1 MPASNFTDFLQSR
14 RSICNARFVAARRR
28 WPRLDAGDFSLFLRD
43 QFSPLAAALETQD
56 IFAVLDPAYEIGL
69 QLVAEKL
76 AGPSAADPAINALW
90 LSVFPSIKKLIA
102 SSPRRVISSLSNAA
116 HHLTATPDTRPE
128 AWQKHLVELA
138 PRAVNIEE
146 FLTIA
151 KILAWRAGLPQ
162 YRASAVAAADS
173 LAPDLALTLLDAP
186 DGSSWP
192 EVRDAH
198 LANPWFG
205 FGMSVR
211 KNSCIG
217 KFRGFGGLFL
227 TPPLV
232 VRSGSHILVRS
243 ADEAWILVAD
253 AFGATLHR
261 ASHEEIQSAAPVSTT
276 SNISI
281 LPKGH
286 TPTSGVILGKTH
298 AVTSAQSHSIWIG
311 SVHSES

>member
-1 MPASNFTDFLQSR
+1 MLASNFTDFLQSR
-14 RSICNARFVAARRR
+14 RSICNTRFIAARRR

-43 QFSPLAAALETQD
+43 QFSPLAAALDTQD
-56 IFAVLDPAYEIGL
+56 VCAVLDPAYEISL
-69 QLVAEKL
+69 QLVAERL
-76 AGPSAADPAINALW
+76 AGPSAADPAINRLW
-90 LSVFPSIKKLIA
+90 VSVFPSITKLIA
-102 SSPRRVISSLSNAA
+102 SSPRRVIGSLSNAA
-116 HHLTATPDTRPE
+116 HHLAATPDTRVE

-138 PRAVNIEE
+138 PRAVNVEE

-162 YRASAVAAADS
+162 YRASAIAAADS

-186 DGSSWP
+186 DGSSWS
-192 EVRDAH
+192 EVRDAY
-198 LANPWFG
+198 LEDQWFG
-205 FGMSVR
+205 FGMAAR
-211 KNSCIG
+211 KNFCIG

-232 VRSGSHILVRS
+232 VRSGSQILVRS

-261 ASHEEIQSAAPVSTT
+261 ASHEETQSAASVLMPRAVSM
-276 SNISI
+276 

-286 TPTSGVILGKTH
+286 TATSVVTLGKTH
-298 AVTSAQSHSIWIG
+298 AVTSAQNHSIWIG